1 MYFSHQQFVHKN
13 GCVVSVLEIEK
24 IVLPT
29 LSVCWLVGW
38 FDSVTFGGKWPDTD
52 KDHTRTNNDKNI
64 HNDDDDDDHDAALL
78 GSIAMVGYPLDG
90 DSCMESIRH

>member
-1 MYFSHQQFVHKN
+1 MEFSHQQFVHAK
-13 GCVVSVLEIEK
+13 GCVVSVFEIEN

-38 FDSVTFGGKWPDTD
+38 FDSVTFGEKWPAAH
-52 KDHTRTNNDKNI
+52 KGHTRTNNDKNI
-64 HNDDDDDDHDAALL
+64 HNDDHDAAML
-78 GSIAMVGYPLDG
+78 GSIAVVGDPLDG